1 VHDPAPLKLYC
12 PAAHAD
18 ALADVEPAGHANPAL
33 HGPEHAEL
41 DRPATAPYWPGGHG
55 PLHDALPLAAE
66 NPNCPAAQSV
76 HTAAP
81 LRLYLPAGH
90 VWAVADVDPAGHAY
104 PAVHI
109 PEHDAVEAPD
119 VDP

>member
-1 VHDPAPLKLYC
+1 
-12 PAAHAD
+12 
-18 ALADVEPAGHANPAL
+18 LADVEPAGHANPAL

-41 DRPATAPYWPGGHG
+41 DRPATAPYWPAGHG
-55 PLHDALPLAAE
+55 PLHDALPPAAE
-66 NPNCPAAQSV
+66 NPNRPAAQFV

-81 LRLYLPAGH
+81 LVLYLPAGH

-109 PEHDAVEAPD
+109 PEHDAVVSPD